1 MNVKV
6 FFFWIQIMFVYSR
19 AFLWL
24 LHFAEFMFNNLTWRI
39 HVCRIQY
46 LQSNFK
52 YANYLNIYLQSW
64 SEFHRWVPLSSDE
77 KLKMWSIYDP
87 KCFNLKKTDF
97 HEKLMEF
104 QLNNYSQRLKGNF
117 KQWKNLPRINH
128 QIIIHIRIGVLR

>member
-1 MNVKV
+1 MWKC
-6 FFFWIQIMFVYSR
+6 FSFESR
-19 AFLWL
+19 LCLFIHGHFYDCYIL
-24 LHFAEFMFNNLTWRI
+24 LNLCLTTSPGEFMY
-39 HVCRIQY
+39 VCRIQY

-87 KCFNLKKTDF
+87 KCFNLKKTVF

-104 QLNNYSQRLKGNF
+104 PLNNYSQRLKGDF
-117 KQWKNLPRINH
+117 KQWKNWPRINH
-128 QIIIHIRIGVLR
+128 QPY